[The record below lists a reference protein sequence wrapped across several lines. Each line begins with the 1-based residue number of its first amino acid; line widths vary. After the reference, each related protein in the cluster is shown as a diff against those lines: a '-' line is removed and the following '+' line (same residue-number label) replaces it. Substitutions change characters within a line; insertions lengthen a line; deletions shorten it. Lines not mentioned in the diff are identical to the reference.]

1 MWSLYTPVY
10 LLELDTVC
18 FMACILCT
26 SMAAI
31 QCMGLFWIAN
41 QYNDMMWMSPI
52 HCVLVYIH
60 ECNQSTSYKG
70 VNVLAIQK
78 TYVLF

>member
-18 FMACILCT
+18 FMACILFT

-41 QYNDMMWMSPI
+41 LYNDNVNESDSLCM
-52 HCVLVYIH
+52 VYIH
-60 ECNQSTSYKG
+60 KCNQSTSYKG